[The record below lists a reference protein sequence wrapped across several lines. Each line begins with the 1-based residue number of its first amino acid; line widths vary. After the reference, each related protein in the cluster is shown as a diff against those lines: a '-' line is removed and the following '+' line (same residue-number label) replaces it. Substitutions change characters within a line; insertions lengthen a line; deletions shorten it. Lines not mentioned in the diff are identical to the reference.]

1 MGKHSGCEALVSIRS
16 DTVAVLLW
24 CLGRIAGPS
33 PGWAQETPWEIGHRS
48 ITFVDPSRDERAIL
62 TEIYYPADAAG
73 NNVPVAQ
80 PEDGGFPVAV
90 FGHGYLMSWSAY
102 ANIWQA
108 MTPRGY
114 VIALPRTESG
124 LVPDHAELALDLA
137 FLVSRLRLEA
147 MTPASPFYGALDSSS
162 AVMGHSMGGGAAV
175 LAAASDASITA
186 LANLAA
192 AETDPSAIS
201 AAAGVLV
208 PCLVVSGSYDGV
220 APPGQ
225 HQIPLY
231 QALASP
237 CKTFVSITGGSHCQF
252 AESNFYCELGEVGAP
267 DPLIDRDTQ
276 HALTEAFVLP
286 WLDFHLKGEDASWWE
301 FEDSL
306 ATCGAITYQHDC
318 DGIPPAP
325 PVVTEIVRV
334 APTVAITW
342 RPSPFAITYK
352 IFSSEG
358 AHDPISSWGIEGT
371 TADTIWTGESG
382 SPQRFF
388 RVTALKE

>member
-1 MGKHSGCEALVSIRS
+1 
-16 DTVAVLLW
+16 
-24 CLGRIAGPS
+24 
-33 PGWAQETPWEIGHRS
+33 
-48 ITFVDPSRDERAIL
+48 
-62 TEIYYPADAAG
+62 
-73 NNVPVAQ
+73 
-80 PEDGGFPVAV
+80 
-90 FGHGYLMSWSAY
+90 
-102 ANIWQA
+102 
-108 MTPRGY
+108 
-114 VIALPRTESG
+114 
-124 LVPDHAELALDLA
+124 
-137 FLVSRLRLEA
+137 
-147 MTPASPFYGALDSSS
+147 
-162 AVMGHSMGGGAAV
+162 
-175 LAAASDASITA
+175 
-186 LANLAA
+186 
-192 AETDPSAIS
+192 
-201 AAAGVLV
+201 
-208 PCLVVSGSYDGV
+208 
-220 APPGQ
+220 
-225 HQIPLY
+225 
-231 QALASP
+231 LASP

-371 TADTIWTGESG
+371 TADTIWTGESD